1 MEAARPGGGI
11 LSLCRL
17 ILEHDSAVRYELLK
31 VGRTLDDLYE
41 GSLGWPDLL
50 AVVRAAEAGSPL
62 AIAIGGERARYPL
75 RDYLL
80 AHAVNAARQA
90 NWQRAGDKKA
100 PMPPLIELPGMESTD
115 SRHFGSDPLPLS
127 EFNEWWSG

>member
-1 MEAARPGGGI
+1 VEAARPGGGI
-11 LSLCRL
+11 LGLCRL

-31 VGRTLDDLYE
+31 VGRSLDDLHE
-41 GSLGWPDLL
+41 GTLGWPDLL

-62 AIAIGGERARYPL
+62 AIATGGERARYPL

-80 AHAVNAARQA
+80 AHAVNALRQA
-90 NWQRAGDKKA
+90 NWQRIGDKHI
-100 PMPPLIELPGMESTD
+100 PQPTLIELPGMESTD
-115 SRHFGSDPLPLS
+115 TRRFGSDPLPMS